1 MRYTGGD
8 AGVLSGL
15 MRNPN
20 EIRNRPAI
28 VDVPI
33 GSGRVLLYATNP
45 IYRWQNWGEFNMVFN
60 ALLNYND
67 IKPAAAKPPTTT
79 AGDVR

>member
-1 MRYTGGD
+1 MRFTGGD

-28 VDVPI
+28 VDVPV

-45 IYRWQNWGEFNMVFN
+45 IYRWQNWGEFNLVFN

-67 IKPAAAKPPTTT
+67 IKPAAAKPTTTT
-79 AGDVR
+79 AGDAR